1 MSDIN
6 CVTLTGRLTRDAELK
21 YTQNGGA
28 IVRFSMAVNRSKR
41 NADGS
46 WAEEASYFDCVYFG
60 KGDESVNSYL
70 SRGRQVAVS
79 GELRQ
84 SRWEQDGQTRRRV
97 EVFVNNLS
105 LLSQGGSKPQEGDGG
120 SSYQKPATPYRENQN
135 SYSKPQN
142 QYRQQPQY
150 QQAPAQQN
158 GPEEFQDDD
167 IPF

>member
-41 NADGS
+41 NGDGS
-46 WAEEASYFDCVYFG
+46 WAEETSFIDCVYFG
-60 KGDESVNSYL
+60 KGAESVNSYL

-84 SRWEQDGQTRRRV
+84 SRWEQDGQTRSRV

-105 LLSQGGSKPQEGDGG
+105 LLSQGGSKTQDGDGG
-120 SSYQKPATPYRENQN
+120 PTYQRPATPYRENQN

-142 QYRQQPQY
+142 QYHQQSQY
-150 QQAPAQQN
+150 QQTTAQQN

>member
-6 CVTLTGRLTRDAELK
+6 CVTLSGRLTRDAELK

-41 NADGS
+41 NGDGS

-60 KGDESVNSYL
+60 KGAESVNSYL

-84 SRWEQDGQTRRRV
+84 SRWEQDGQTRSRV

-105 LLSQGGSKPQEGDGG
+105 LLSQGGSKSQEGDGG
-120 SSYQKPATPYRENQN
+120 NGGSYQKPQSTNQN

-142 QYRQQPQY
+142 QYRPQPQY
-150 QQAPAQQN
+150 QAPVSN

>member
-41 NADGS
+41 NGDGS
-46 WAEEASYFDCVYFG
+46 WAEETSFIDCVYFG
-60 KGDESVNSYL
+60 KGAESVNSYL

-84 SRWEQDGQTRRRV
+84 SRWEQDGQTRSRV

-105 LLSQGGSKPQEGDGG
+105 LLSQGGSKTQDGDGG
-120 SSYQKPATPYRENQN
+120 STYQRPATPYRENQN

-142 QYRQQPQY
+142 QYNQQSQY
-150 QQAPAQQN
+150 QQTNAQQN

>member
-6 CVTLTGRLTRDAELK
+6 CVTHTGRLTRDAELK

-28 IVRFSMAVNRSKR
+28 IVRFSIAVNRSKR

-46 WAEEASYFDCVYFG
+46 WADEASYFDCVYFG
-60 KGDESVNSYL
+60 KGAESVNSYL

-84 SRWEQDGQTRRRV
+84 SRWEQDGQTRSR
-97 EVFVNNLS
+97 VFVNNLS
-105 LLSQGGSKPQEGDGG
+105 LLSQGGSKPQDGDGNG
-120 SSYQKPATPYRENQN
+120 GSYQRPASPVRENQN
-135 SYSKPQN
+135 SYTKPQSQN
-142 QYRQQPQY
+142 RMQPQS
-150 QQAPAQQN
+150 QMAPMSV
-158 GPEEFQDDD
+158 GPEDFQDDD

>member
-41 NADGS
+41 NGDGS
-46 WAEEASYFDCVYFG
+46 WAEETSFIDCVYFG
-60 KGDESVNSYL
+60 KGAESVNSYL

-84 SRWEQDGQTRRRV
+84 SRWEQDGQTRSRV

-105 LLSQGGSKPQEGDGG
+105 LLSQGGSKTQDGDGG
-120 SSYQKPATPYRENQN
+120 STYQRPATPYRENQN

-142 QYRQQPQY
+142 QYNQQSQY
-150 QQAPAQQN
+150 QQAPVQQN

>member
-28 IVRFSMAVNRSKR
+28 IVRFSIAVNRSKR

-46 WAEEASYFDCVYFG
+46 WADEASYFDCVYFG
-60 KGDESVNSYL
+60 KGAESVNSYL

-84 SRWEQDGQTRRRV
+84 SRW
-97 EVFVNNLS
+97 
-105 LLSQGGSKPQEGDGG
+105 
-120 SSYQKPATPYRENQN
+120 Y
-135 SYSKPQN
+135 
-142 QYRQQPQY
+142 
-150 QQAPAQQN
+150 
-158 GPEEFQDDD
+158 
-167 IPF
+167 